1 MAAQGDRGV
10 VSRSTASAPPEP
22 TVAADPAP
30 RVGPW
35 FAIVGLLLVAAMLA
49 ASFVQISQ
57 RALLKQALL
66 NQDDYLVLSLYP
78 LESEYER
85 LRAQWRVLLTLPAG
99 GGPTSEAMQA
109 LQLRYDIFVSRV
121 SLMQTARAQRLLN
134 AVPQAQALVD
144 GLARFIAH
152 GDDYLGQPSKAM
164 LDSAAARDLLV
175 ELDALAQGL
184 HQVLVEVTQQVAA
197 QVAERQETLRRHSEI
212 GLALTGSLLALMLLF
227 AAIALRQMRRLERH
241 RQRQQH
247 LATALR
253 EARIQAERAN
263 DAKGQFLADLSH
275 AMRTPLNGLLGMLGL
290 LKDSAQDPRASQWL
304 SAADESAAQ
313 LLRSLDGM
321 LKHSPGASGNGA
333 ISNLTNTVSMPSGID
348 SAATAQAPAAGLD
361 LVRHVLVVEDHP
373 INRQY
378 MAAVL
383 ARMGQR
389 CKLAENGLQAL
400 RMVQQD
406 TFDLVLMDVHMP
418 VMDGVEATRAIRAL
432 GGTPGGTQVGAHGG
446 AAARTPIVAL
456 TADVFEDTERRCRQA
471 GVDQVLTKPISHQA
485 LAQLLAQWPPRAAG
499 LAVAPAGPSPVSS
512 SGSDGAAH
520 PRLIDPAVVLSVRDL
535 MGAERLP
542 SLYQGLF
549 DQARDSTRRMR
560 EAMRQ
565 ADLLAL
571 RRAAH
576 AVKGAALNFGLPA
589 LADAADVLS
598 RTNDHAPAPQLALAV
613 QRFDELVEA
622 TQALCAAEGLTET
635 LSLPSP

>member
-1 MAAQGDRGV
+1 MSRASNGV
-10 VSRSTASAPPEP
+10 RPEP
-22 TVAADPAP
+22 AVATEPAP
-30 RVGPW
+30 EVGPW
-35 FAIVGLLLVAAMLA
+35 FAIVGLLLVAAILA
-49 ASFVQISQ
+49 ACFVQISQ

-66 NQDDYLVLSLYP
+66 NQDDYLVLSLHP

-85 LRAQWRVLLTLPAG
+85 LRAQWRLQLARPEGLLP
-99 GGPTSEAMQA
+99 EARQA
-109 LQLRYDIFVSRV
+109 LQLRYDIFISRV

-134 AVPQAQALVD
+134 AMPQAQALVD

-152 GDDYLGQPSKAM
+152 GDDYLGQPSKAT
-164 LDSAAARDLLV
+164 LDSAAAQRLLA
-175 ELDALAQGL
+175 ELDTLGEGL
-184 HQVLVEVTQQVAA
+184 HQVLVDASLQVAA
-197 QVAERQETLRRHSEI
+197 QVTERQETLRRHNDI
-212 GLALTGSLLALMLLF
+212 GLVLTGSLLALMLLF
-227 AAIALRQMRRLERH
+227 AAIALRQVRRLERH

-253 EARIQAERAN
+253 EARILAEHAS
-263 DAKGQFLADLSH
+263 DAKSLFLADLSH

-290 LKDSAQDPRASQWL
+290 LKDAAQDPRASQWL
-304 SAADESAAQ
+304 CAADESAAQ

-321 LKHSPGASGNGA
+321 LKHSPEASAQGA
-333 ISNLTNTVSMPSGID
+333 V
-348 SAATAQAPAAGLD
+348 SAAQETTSTPTGAVVATSAAPGQPAIVGPSA
-361 LVRHVLVVEDHP
+361 VRHVLVVEDHP

-383 ARMGQR
+383 ERLGQHCR
-389 CKLAENGLQAL
+389 LADNGLQAL
-400 RMVQQD
+400 QLVQQHS
-406 TFDLVLMDVHMP
+406 FDLVLMDVHMP

-432 GGTPGGTQVGAHGG
+432 PG

-456 TADVFEDTERRCRQA
+456 TADVFDDTERRCREA
-471 GVDQVLTKPISHQA
+471 GVDQVLTKPISRQSLA
-485 LAQLLAQWPPRAAG
+485 LLLAQWPPRTLVTAD
-499 LAVAPAGPSPVSS
+499 APASPSLAPQS
-512 SGSDGAAH
+512 APAMPAH
-520 PRLIDPAVVLSVRDL
+520 HPLTDPAVMMTVREL
-535 MGAERLP
+535 MGAERLA
-542 SLYQGLF
+542 SLYLGLF

-589 LADAADVLS
+589 LADAADALS
-598 RTNDHAPAPQLALAV
+598 RADDHAPAPQLALAV

-635 LSLPSP
+635 LALPTP

>member
-1 MAAQGDRGV
+1 MSRTIAAALPEATV
-10 VSRSTASAPPEP
+10 APEP
-22 TVAADPAP
+22 AP
-30 RVGPW
+30 KVGPW

-85 LRAQWRVLLTLPAG
+85 LRAQWRVQLALPAG
-99 GGPTSEAMQA
+99 SGLTSEAAQA

-134 AVPQAQALVD
+134 AMPQAQTLVV

-152 GDDYLGQPSKAM
+152 GDDYLGRPSKAV
-164 LDSAAARDLLV
+164 LDSTAAGHLLA
-175 ELDALAQGL
+175 ELDTLGEGL
-184 HQVLVEVTQQVAA
+184 HQVLVDASLQVAA
-197 QVAERQETLRRHSEI
+197 QITERQEALRRHNDI
-212 GLALTGSLLALMLLF
+212 GLGLTGSLLALMLLF

-253 EARIQAERAN
+253 EARILAEHAS
-263 DAKGQFLADLSH
+263 DAKSLFLADLSH

-290 LKDSAQDPRASQWL
+290 LKDAPQDPRAGHWL
-304 SAADESAAQ
+304 SAADESATQ

-321 LKHSPGASGNGA
+321 LKHGPPASRNGA
-333 ISNLTNTVSMPSGID
+333 VSTAQQTRSTPSGAVGAVGTVGAT
-348 SAATAQAPAAGLD
+348 SAAPGLPAIAGPLAA
-361 LVRHVLVVEDHP
+361 RHVLLVEDHP

-383 ARMGQR
+383 ERLGQHGR
-389 CKLAENGLQAL
+389 LADNGLQAL
-400 RMVQQD
+400 QMVQQHS
-406 TFDLVLMDVHMP
+406 FDLVLMDVHMP

-432 GGTPGGTQVGAHGG
+432 GGAT
-446 AAARTPIVAL
+446 ARTPIVAL
-456 TADVFEDTERRCRQA
+456 TADVFDDTERRCHEA
-471 GVDQVLTKPISHQA
+471 GVDQVLTKPISRQT
-485 LAQLLAQWPPRAAG
+485 LARLLAQWPPRT
-499 LAVAPAGPSPVSS
+499 LAVAEAPASPAPAPLAAPPSAP
-512 SGSDGAAH
+512 AAPAQ
-520 PRLIDPAVVLSVRDL
+520 PRLIDPAVMMTVRDL

-542 SLYQGLF
+542 SLYQGVF
-549 DQARDSTRRMR
+549 DHARDSTRRMR

-589 LADAADVLS
+589 LAGAADLLS
-598 RTNDHAPAPQLALAV
+598 RASDDGPAPQLALAV

-622 TQALCAAEGLTET
+622 TQALCAADGLVET
-635 LSLPSP
+635 HALPTP